1 MAPTVQ
7 PDPRLA
13 LFPENVRITK
23 EVPTAMAFPLTI
35 TGRHIEV
42 TEALRDHAVEKMNHA
57 CRLLDKISAA
67 HITFSVEKY
76 RHISEVVIQ
85 VRGVTLRSKEETNDM
100 YASIDQAMEKIE
112 AQAKRLKEKIKDKKR
127 QDERESSEFEEEL
140 AVESPRVFESE
151 TFAAKPLTVDDAL
164 RELSNSEGHF
174 LAFRNAKTNEVNVL
188 YKRNDGHFGLVQP
201 H

>member
-1 MAPTVQ
+1 
-7 PDPRLA
+7 
-13 LFPENVRITK
+13 
-23 EVPTAMAFPLTI
+23 MAFPLTI

-76 RHISEVVIQ
+76 RHICEVVIQ
-85 VRGVTLRSKEETNDM
+85 VHGVTLRSKEETNDM

-188 YKRNDGHFGLVQP
+188 YKRKDGHFGLVQP